1 MSKMVN
7 MLSILWLLKTRKQ
20 LTAKELAE
28 ELEISIR
35 TVYRYIDALCASG
48 VPIISDAGHNGGY
61 SLLNEFTKAPLFFN
75 QDEQKALVH
84 AAKFAIDAGYPFSE
98 TLDEAISKLKMYTNE
113 EQLNHI
119 NNHLRGFEVIHPTVA
134 PSLKSILQDLEMAV
148 ADSYSVNI
156 VYLKER
162 EIEPQSRY
170 IDPYGIVYWKSKW
183 YTVAYCHM
191 RKEVRSFRMDRIQ
204 SLSKTDQKFDRP
216 FGFSAR
222 SYFLKDL
229 LPDSNQLD
237 KLVSVRIEGN
247 AHVLDDLCQHWLF
260 NHALIE
266 RKNNQALF
274 KVDKESIHSFV
285 PYFLLPYG
293 KSLTI
298 LEPTLLQEQLAT
310 ISFEIFKHYQNTSLH

>member
-183 YTVAYCHM
+183 YTVAYCHL

-204 SLSKTDQKFDRP
+204 SLSKTDQNFDRP

>member
-1 MSKMVN
+1 MVN

-48 VPIISDAGHNGGY
+48 VPIIADAGHNGGY

-75 QDEQKALVH
+75 LDEQKALVH

-119 NNHLRGFEVIHPTVA
+119 NRHLRGFEVIHPTIES
-134 PSLKSILQDLEMAV
+134 SLKSILQELEIAV
-148 ADSYSVNI
+148 AESYRLVI
-156 VYLKER
+156 VYHKER
-162 EIEPQSRY
+162 GIEPQSRN
-170 IDPYGIVYWKSKW
+170 IDPYGLVYWKGKW
-183 YTVAYCHM
+183 YTVAYCHL
-191 RKEVRSFRMDRIQ
+191 REEIRSFRIDRIQ
-204 SLSKTDQKFDRP
+204 SLSRTDKKFDRP
-216 FGFSAR
+216 LEFSAR
-222 SYFLKDL
+222 SFFLKGL
-229 LPDSNQLD
+229 LPDSNQHE
-237 KLVSVRIEGN
+237 KLIPVRIKGN
-247 AHVLDDLCQHWLF
+247 AHALDDLCQHWLF

-266 RKNNQALF
+266 RKNDQALF

-285 PYFLLPYG
+285 PHYLLSYG
-293 KSLTI
+293 KSITI
-298 LEPTLLQEQLAT
+298 LEPTLLQEKLAT
-310 ISFEIFKHYQNTSLH
+310 ISLELFNHYQNTSLH

>member
-119 NNHLRGFEVIHPTVA
+119 NNHLRGFEVIHPTVV

-183 YTVAYCHM
+183 YTVAYCHL

>member
-1 MSKMVN
+1 

-183 YTVAYCHM
+183 YTVAYCHL

>member
-75 QDEQKALVH
+75 PDEQKALVH

-119 NNHLRGFEVIHPTVA
+119 NNHLRGFEIIHPTVA
-134 PSLKSILQDLEMAV
+134 PSLKPILQDLEIAV
-148 ADSYSVNI
+148 ADSYSLNI
-156 VYLKER
+156 VYHKER
-162 EIEPQSRY
+162 AIEPQSRH

-183 YTVAYCHM
+183 YTVAYCHL
-191 RKEVRSFRMDRIQ
+191 RKEVRSFRIDRIQ

-247 AHVLDDLCQHWLF
+247 AHMLDDLCQHWLF

-298 LEPTLLQEQLAT
+298 LEPALLQEKLAT
-310 ISFEIFKHYQNTSLH
+310 ISFELFKHYQNTSLH

>member
-183 YTVAYCHM
+183 YTVAYCHL

-204 SLSKTDQKFDRP
+204 SLSKTNQKFDRP

>member
-35 TVYRYIDALCASG
+35 TVYRYIDTLCASG

-75 QDEQKALVH
+75 PDEQKALVH

-119 NNHLRGFEVIHPTVA
+119 NNHLRGFEIIHPTVA
-134 PSLKSILQDLEMAV
+134 PSLKSILQDLEIAV
-148 ADSYSVNI
+148 ADSYSLNI
-156 VYLKER
+156 VYHKER
-162 EIEPQSRY
+162 AIEPQSRH

-183 YTVAYCHM
+183 YTVAYCHL
-191 RKEVRSFRMDRIQ
+191 RKEVRSFRIDRIQ

-266 RKNNQALF
+266 RNNNQALF

-298 LEPTLLQEQLAT
+298 LEPTLLQEKLAT
-310 ISFEIFKHYQNTSLH
+310 ISFELFKHYQNT

>member
-183 YTVAYCHM
+183 YTVAYCHL

>member
-61 SLLNEFTKAPLFFN
+61 SLLNEFTKVPLFFN

-183 YTVAYCHM
+183 YTVAYCHL

-204 SLSKTDQKFDRP
+204 SLSKTNQKFDRP

>member
-48 VPIISDAGHNGGY
+48 VPIIADAGHNGGY
-61 SLLNEFTKAPLFFN
+61 SLLNEFTKVPLFFN
-75 QDEQKALVH
+75 LDEQKTLVH

-119 NNHLRGFEVIHPTVA
+119 NRHLRGFEVIHPTIES
-134 PSLKSILQDLEMAV
+134 SLKSILQELEIAV
-148 ADSYSVNI
+148 AESYRLVI
-156 VYLKER
+156 VYHKER
-162 EIEPQSRY
+162 GIEPQSRH
-170 IDPYGIVYWKSKW
+170 IDPYGLVYWKGKW
-183 YTVAYCHM
+183 YTVAYCHL
-191 RKEVRSFRMDRIQ
+191 REEIRSFRIDRIQ
-204 SLSKTDQKFDRP
+204 SLSRTDKKFDRP
-216 FGFSAR
+216 LEFSAR
-222 SYFLKDL
+222 SFFLKGL
-229 LPDSNQLD
+229 LPDSNQHE
-237 KLVSVRIEGN
+237 KLIPVRIKGN
-247 AHVLDDLCQHWLF
+247 AHALDDLCQHWLF

-266 RKNNQALF
+266 RKNDQALF

-285 PYFLLPYG
+285 PHYLLSYG
-293 KSLTI
+293 KSITI
-298 LEPTLLQEQLAT
+298 LEPTLLQERLAT
-310 ISFEIFKHYQNTSLH
+310 ISFELFNHYQNTSLH